1 MSDFT
6 FEVKLSVH
14 QCHVCSIVF
23 AIPEQYESNRRDDG
37 KDFYCPNRHSLSYPG
52 IKPRSELIDLLN
64 VANEEKDSLKN
75 HNDQLLSRLDQAEA
89 ALIENGLMKTD
100 EKVKA
105 PAAPP
110 LASRED
116 VVDPPQDEVA

>member
-1 MSDFT
+1 MSEFT

-14 QCHVCSIVF
+14 QCHTCSIVF
-23 AIPEQYESNRRDDG
+23 GIPEQYESNRRDDG

-52 IKPRSELIDLLN
+52 IKPRSEIIDLLN

-89 ALIENGLMKTD
+89 ALIENGLMEDPGKA
-100 EKVKA
+100 KA
-105 PAAPP
+105 PPAPP
-110 LASRED
+110 PA
-116 VVDPPQDEVA
+116 PQDEAA